1 MNVVDDSNKPV
12 AETQDTVAHPRRK
25 FLVIVDDTPECR
37 LALRFASRRAVNTG
51 GGVILLSVVP
61 PAEFQHWLGVESL
74 MQEEARE
81 AAEALLQQLAA
92 DVNKTSGIVPELV
105 IRTGQTHEE
114 MLDLVTNDE
123 EISVLVL
130 GASAE
135 EEGPGP
141 LVSALTSRLSG
152 TFPIPITIVPGNL
165 SVAQIDALT

>member
-1 MNVVDDSNKPV
+1 VNVADDSQASNSR
-12 AETQDTVAHPRRK
+12 ETAANQRRK

-37 LALRFASRRAVNTG
+37 LALRFATRRAVNTG
-51 GGVILLSVVP
+51 GGVMLLSVVP
-61 PAEFQHWLGVESL
+61 PAEFQHWLGVETL

-81 AAEALLQQLAA
+81 TAEALLKQLAA
-92 DVNKTSGIVPELV
+92 DVNKSSGIVPELV
-105 IRTGQTHEE
+105 IRIGQTSEE
-114 MLDLVTNDE
+114 MMDLLNGDD

-141 LVSALTSRLSG
+141 LVSALANQLSS

-165 SVAQIDALT
+165 SIEQIDALT

>member
-1 MNVVDDSNKPV
+1 MADDSQASNSR
-12 AETQDTVAHPRRK
+12 ETAASQRRK

-37 LALRFASRRAVNTG
+37 LALRFATRRAVNTG
-51 GGVILLSVVP
+51 GGVMLLSVVP
-61 PAEFQHWLGVESL
+61 PAEFQHWLGVETL

-81 AAEALLQQLAA
+81 TAEALLKQLAA
-92 DVNKTSGIVPELV
+92 DVNKSSGIVPELV
-105 IRTGQTHEE
+105 IRIGQTSEE
-114 MLDLVTNDE
+114 MMDLLNGDD

-141 LVSALTSRLSG
+141 LVSALANQLSS

-165 SVAQIDALT
+165 SVEQIDALT

>member
-1 MNVVDDSNKPV
+1 VADNDNNHASNPPESV
-12 AETQDTVAHPRRK
+12 ADQRRK

-37 LALRFASRRAVNTG
+37 LALRFASRRAFNTG
-51 GGVILLSVVP
+51 GGVMLLSVVP
-61 PAEFQHWLGVESL
+61 PAEFQHWLGVETL

-81 AAEALLQQLAA
+81 AAEALLKQLAA
-92 DVNKTSGIVPELV
+92 DVNKSSGIVPELV
-105 IRTGQTHEE
+105 IRIGQTREE
-114 MLDLVTNDE
+114 MMDLVNGDD

-141 LVSALTSRLSG
+141 LVSALTSQLSS

-165 SVAQIDALT
+165 TIEQLDALT